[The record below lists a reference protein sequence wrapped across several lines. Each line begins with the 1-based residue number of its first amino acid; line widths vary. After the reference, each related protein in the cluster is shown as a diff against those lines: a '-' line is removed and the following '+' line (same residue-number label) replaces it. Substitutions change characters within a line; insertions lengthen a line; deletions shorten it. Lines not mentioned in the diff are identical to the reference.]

1 MPRDFTDCDK
11 SCAWMR
17 GLTERERDRVAGD
30 LQVQEVVPGDMVCR
44 RGEPARHWIG
54 VLDGLVKIASV
65 SVSGKALTYT
75 GVAPGGWFGEGTL
88 LKHEHWRY
96 DVIVLRKGRLGL
108 LPAETFFWLLDRS
121 LEFNRLIVNQL
132 NERLGQ
138 FIGQLQ
144 IDRLSGANERV
155 AHTVAAMFHPVLY
168 PGVDR
173 RLRISQEELGYL
185 CGLSRQR
192 VNRALNHLSEQG
204 LLQLRYGGIE
214 VPDLEALRGYES
226 GASDGEE
233 ASGRHAG

>member
-17 GLTERERDRVAGD
+17 GLTERERDRVADD
-30 LQVQEVVPGDMVCR
+30 LHMQEVVPGDMVCR
-44 RGEPARHWIG
+44 RGELARHWVG

-96 DVIVLRKGRLGL
+96 DVIVLRKGLVGF

-121 LEFNRLIVNQL
+121 LEFNRIIVNQL

-144 IDRLSGANERV
+144 IDRLSGADERV

-192 VNRALNHLSEQG
+192 VNRALRRLGELG
-204 LLQLRYGGIE
+204 LLELRYGGIE
-214 VPDLEALRGYES
+214 VPDLESLRRYE
-226 GASDGEE
+226 ADAADADAARE
-233 ASGRHAG
+233 RRLR